1 MGDPFRKAISGQP
14 VRIPAQTW
22 NAMLEAAQ
30 AHRDRQEHLGREA
43 RPRGAGGIVLVKNA
57 TGSDVGRFSVLGIDG
72 VLIAPGDNEAEFL
85 GRTAVTGVTP
95 TTDHAGRFVVLIEPV
110 KAGAL
115 GRAMLHGVTRARL
128 YVEEDRTVGFA
139 APTAGETGYLVPY
152 AGADGPV
159 LAVTPNLPAP
169 NVLAGA
175 GIWTEEVDVEGVAHT
190 KIHFDPVVPGGGLA
204 WDPAGPGDTSRPF
217 VLTDAARGMARDNDG
232 IFPDL
237 APKGGLTLSSNPG
250 DADRDLMAKVDGQK
264 ALYIDQSAANAGIQ
278 VILASDS
285 CSHGPDWLNGSA
297 LKYATSDIGGVLG
310 LALDVAQYGGLKMS
324 PLEVYA
330 DGNWGVTKDGETGEL
345 KVVGDADGSESGSGV
360 GLNGRGEVALK
371 DPYGGVHRAVVSC
384 AGMYLDRTGRVMGW
398 YYWDGFQD
406 VWTSPWGY
414 PEPS

>member
-1 MGDPFRKAISGQP
+1 VPAASGAQVIWRVGGASADTSDLKWAL
-14 VRIPAQTW
+14 VRLP
-22 NAMLEAAQ
+22 
-30 AHRDRQEHLGREA
+30 
-43 RPRGAGGIVLVKNA
+43 
-57 TGSDVGRFSVLGIDG
+57 
-72 VLIAPGDNEAEFL
+72 
-85 GRTAVTGVTP
+85 
-95 TTDHAGRFVVLIEPV
+95 HAGPLAGEAQVVSV
-110 KAGAL
+110 TMSDAW
-115 GRAMLHGVTRARL
+115 VTRVTAHPLAPDGTADTSITLTLKATDVDNLAAGYMVGYPSGDGRIEVGDKVG
-128 YVEEDRTVGFA
+128 YV
-139 APTAGETGYLVPY
+139 AGPGCSETDVDGWLVPY

-175 GIWTEEVDVEGVAHT
+175 GIWTEVVEGAEGVENV
-190 KIHFDPVVPGGGLA
+190 KVHFDPVVPGGGLA
-204 WDPAGPGDTSRPF
+204 WDPAGPGDTSRPY

-237 APKGGLTLSSNPG
+237 APKGGLGLSGNPG

-264 ALYIDQSAANAGIQ
+264 ALYIDQSAGNAGIQ
-278 VILASDS
+278 VILASDTY
-285 CSHGPDWLNGSA
+285 SHGPDWLNGSA
-297 LKYATSDIGGVLG
+297 LKYATSDLDGVLG

-345 KVVGDADGSESGSGV
+345 KVQGDADGSEDGSGV
-360 GLNGRGEVALK
+360 GLNGSGEVALK
-371 DPYGGVHRAVVSC
+371 DPYSGVHRAVVSC